1 MTPYRLSFWD
11 VTPASRTFC
20 PVVSD
25 TETAGFTGLKPPV
38 SDMAET
44 TGFRLKPPVSGS
56 SMVSRQSA
64 GHQWQSLNSARRWRF
79 VGVGGPRRLS
89 KSVDRP
95 GGDLGLRGS
104 NPQIHTA
111 CRGIVEVR
119 PRSAMTWPR
128 LAVGEL
134 DSGRRFG
141 ADAVAETSRQQLFSL
156 CSVSHHWL

>member
-1 MTPYRLSFWD
+1 MHSYTQLCDAVIYLRVRHRRSSVFGDLRAARYILGNYDPVSLAFSGGFRI
-11 VTPASRTFC
+11 SRTFC

-44 TGFRLKPPVSGS
+44 AGFSLKPPVAGS
-56 SMVSRQSA
+56 SVVSRQSA
-64 GHQWQSLNSARRWRF
+64 CHQWQSLNSARRWRF

-104 NPQIHTA
+104 NPQIRSQKSNGHTYGA
-111 CRGIVEVR
+111 
-119 PRSAMTWPR
+119 W
-128 LAVGEL
+128 
-134 DSGRRFG
+134 SG
-141 ADAVAETSRQQLFSL
+141 
-156 CSVSHHWL
+156 